1 MAWLAWWRQ
10 ENCLTRLA
18 GLPERGGPVTLQRGE
33 VPGPF
38 RLRLQPYGVI
48 RQGLGH
54 ALESLG
60 DLVFGAGDGGGDV
73 GEAPP

>member
-33 VPGPF
+33 VSGPF
-38 RLRLQPYGVI
+38 RLRLQPYGVV
-48 RQGLGH
+48 RQGEGH
-54 ALESLG
+54 ALEGRG
-60 DLVFGAGDGGGDV
+60 DLVFGAGDRGGDV
-73 GEAPP
+73 GEALP